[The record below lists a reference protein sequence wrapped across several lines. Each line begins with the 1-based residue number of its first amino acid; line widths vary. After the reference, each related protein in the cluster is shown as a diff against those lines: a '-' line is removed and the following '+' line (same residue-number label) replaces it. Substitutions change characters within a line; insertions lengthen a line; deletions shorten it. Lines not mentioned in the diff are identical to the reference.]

1 MSGCLVAKV
10 FIPSRVAVGSL
21 FRIAMKAIL
30 ALLAFAAASSEELL
44 WTTTCFDKPGGT
56 SGDCAP
62 GFEFCGEPFEDAPT
76 FHIMDQHGCGEND
89 PNGPVFDP
97 VHGVFHHFYQ
107 IHLAI
112 PPGGGPDYGH
122 VVSKNLVEWAPLP
135 VAIWNGVDA
144 SNGKPTPYDARAIFT
159 GSAAVVDG
167 AGPGGAPG
175 VVQIYPGLCEKE
187 TWANCSSGTNL
198 ALAVPADYAGDE
210 LLVNWTKPASNPVV
224 ENTQRDPSTPWK
236 TSAGE
241 WRLRTYDSMVY
252 GAASDA
258 AFLAGEWYTIGKSAD
273 LRTCEC
279 PSLYELPPSTP
290 GFEDSYRAGPL
301 PTHVHKTSCGG
312 DWWQLGTY
320 AEGAPKALGGFAA
333 TPGWDA
339 EFAQRE
345 IDVGNFYAS
354 KDADY
359 PSLGGA
365 HRRVNYGW
373 ATVPPQSAQTLP
385 REITFNAAARLL
397 QQYPVDEIAKL
408 RGAAVVDDDDV
419 TVDGAHAIDVPGNV
433 TKASELLATFELPT
447 VKATLSATVGDLE
460 CSVDYDP
467 AAGGAYADHAVRC
480 GGKNTTLRLL
490 ATETSLEMR
499 IFADATFA
507 EVYLQ
512 RGRTAITLVSA
523 FKDDATM
530 ALGASAP
537 TKTNFSVYPM
547 KPIWVDEAA
556 VRATPRAYAGWSA

>member
-1 MSGCLVAKV
+1 
-10 FIPSRVAVGSL
+10 
-21 FRIAMKAIL
+21 MKATLVL
-30 ALLAFAAASSEELL
+30 ASAAASEELL

-167 AGPGGAPG
+167 AGPGGAAG

-210 LLVNWTKPASNPVV
+210 LLVHWTKPGYNPVV

-279 PSLYELPPSTP
+279 P
-290 GFEDSYRAGPL
+290 
-301 PTHVHKTSCGG
+301 
-312 DWWQLGTY
+312 
-320 AEGAPKALGGFAA
+320 
-333 TPGWDA
+333 
-339 EFAQRE
+339 FAQRE

-359 PSLGGA
+359 PSLDGA

-373 ATVPPQSAQTLP
+373 ATVPPHST
-385 REITFNAAARLL
+385 
-397 QQYPVDEIAKL
+397 PVDEIAKL
-408 RGAAVVDDDDV
+408 RGAAVVVDDDV

-467 AAGGAYADHAVRC
+467 GAGGAYADHAVRC

-547 KPIWVDEAA
+547 KAIWVDEAA
-556 VRATPRAYAGWSA
+556 VRATPRSYAGWSA

>member
-1 MSGCLVAKV
+1 
-10 FIPSRVAVGSL
+10 
-21 FRIAMKAIL
+21 MKATLVL
-30 ALLAFAAASSEELL
+30 ASAAASEELL

-167 AGPGGAPG
+167 AGPGGAAG
-175 VVQIYPGLCEKE
+175 VVQIYPACAKE

-210 LLVNWTKPASNPVV
+210 LLVHWTKPGYNPVV

-258 AFLAGEWYTIGKSAD
+258 AFSRANGTPSASRRTCAPASARRSTSCRLPRRASSAD
-273 LRTCEC
+273 
-279 PSLYELPPSTP
+279 
-290 GFEDSYRAGPL
+290 DAGPL

-333 TPGWDA
+333 TPGWEA
-339 EFAQRE
+339 EFAQRRTRVIQLRFNLE

-359 PSLGGA
+359 PSLDGA

-408 RGAAVVDDDDV
+408 RGAAVVVDDDV

-467 AAGGAYADHAVRC
+467 GAGGAYADHAVRC

-507 EVYLQ
+507 E
-512 RGRTAITLVSA
+512 
-523 FKDDATM
+523 
-530 ALGASAP
+530 
-537 TKTNFSVYPM
+537 TNFSVYPM
-547 KPIWVDEAA
+547 KAIWVDEAA
-556 VRATPRAYAGWSA
+556 VRATPRSYAGWSA